1 MSYQAGTT
9 RVSFDRLATEQ
20 SRLMAWLMVRIDAL
34 RDRGEEGL
42 TTAEWVVLVAAVV
55 AMAAA
60 AAAAIAAKVS
70 AKSGDINL

>member
-1 MSYQAGTT
+1 MTT
-9 RVSFDRLATEQ
+9 LDP
-20 SRLMAWLMVRIDAL
+20 LMTWLGIRIDAL

-60 AAAAIAAKVS
+60 ATAAIASKVS
-70 AKSGDINL
+70 SKTGGINL

>member
-1 MSYQAGTT
+1 MTT
-9 RVSFDRLATEQ
+9 LDPL
-20 SRLMAWLMVRIDAL
+20 LAWLRVRIDTL

-60 AAAAIAAKVS
+60 AGAAIASKVS
-70 AKSGDINL
+70 SKTGGIDL

>member
-1 MSYQAGTT
+1 MTT
-9 RVSFDRLATEQ
+9 LDPLLT
-20 SRLMAWLMVRIDAL
+20 WLGIRIDAL

-60 AAAAIAAKVS
+60 ATAAIASKVS
-70 AKSGDINL
+70 TKTSGINL

>member
-1 MSYQAGTT
+1 MTT
-9 RVSFDRLATEQ
+9 Q
-20 SRLMAWLMVRIDAL
+20 SPLLAWLRVRVDIL

-60 AAAAIAAKVS
+60 AAAAIASKVNS
-70 AKSGDINL
+70 KTSGINL

>member
-1 MSYQAGTT
+1 MTNLFPELAPLAVWLRG
-9 RVSFDRLATEQ
+9 RFD
-20 SRLMAWLMVRIDAL
+20 VL

-60 AAAAIAAKVS
+60 AAAAIASKVNN
-70 AKSGDINL
+70 KTNGINL

>member
-1 MSYQAGTT
+1 MLPE
-9 RVSFDRLATEQ
+9 LAPLAVWVR
-20 SRLMAWLMVRIDAL
+20 SRIDLL

-60 AAAAIAAKVS
+60 ATAAIASKVS
-70 AKSGDINL
+70 NKTNGINL